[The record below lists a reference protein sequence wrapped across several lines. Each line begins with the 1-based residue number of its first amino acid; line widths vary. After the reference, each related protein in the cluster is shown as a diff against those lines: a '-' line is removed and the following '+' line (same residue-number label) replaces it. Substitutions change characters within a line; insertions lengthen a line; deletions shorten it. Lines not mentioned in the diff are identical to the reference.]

1 MTFDVA
7 FTADAVAQAA
17 EHLLAHYDHDNDQ
30 EDLCF
35 GLWRPSS
42 GATRQTALISEIILP
57 EPGDQNLHGN
67 VSFEP
72 AYHGRA
78 IELALERQTGLAFMH
93 SHPTPGWQ
101 GLSHVDELT
110 ERDVLAYPAMATGLP
125 LLGLTVG
132 SDGYWSARLWE
143 KQGRKMVRHDCSKVR
158 VPTPSRYRLYYN
170 DRLMPP
176 PRRRDILR
184 RTYDTWGT
192 ELQNDI
198 ARLRVGIVG
207 LGSVGSIVAEAI
219 ARVGVARIT
228 LIDHDNVELHNL
240 DRLLHA
246 SQCDIGR
253 KKVDV
258 AAQSVQ
264 RHATAEASD
273 LDIAVHPARI
283 QQEAAYRAALDCDVL
298 FSCVDNAI
306 ARDALNYAALAH
318 LIPVIDGGVFAELL
332 NDRFHAAQWKA
343 HLVTPGT
350 RCLRCVGQVDTS
362 RLSAERAGLFED
374 ETYIGG
380 LPPDAREAH
389 LNVFPFCLSV
399 ASMEVNLMLRYCIA
413 LDWWPR
419 GQEQGYQF
427 VDGTLTRSEGTCR
440 PQCEFNQ
447 RIALGDSELPQDLQ
461 QGDGQTGQVRQ
472 LGLMRYSLQARV
484 RRSRLRGCGGVA
496 AWGRRVAVRG
506 WRALEQVRARV
517 TRAR

>member
-1 MTFDVA
+1 MTFEVA
-7 FTADAVAQAA
+7 FTADAAAQAA
-17 EHLLAHYDHDNDQ
+17 EHLLAHYDRDNDQ

-42 GATRQTALISEIILP
+42 GAIRQTALISKIILP
-57 EPGDQNLHGN
+57 ELGDRKLHGN

-72 AYHGRA
+72 SYLGRA
-78 IELALERQTGLAFMH
+78 IDLALERKTGLVFMH

-101 GLSHVDELT
+101 GLSHVDEIA

-132 SDGYWSARLWE
+132 SDGYWSARVWE
-143 KQGRKMVRHDCSKVR
+143 KQGRQMVRHDCSKVR

-176 PRRRDILR
+176 PRRRDVLR
-184 RTYDTWGT
+184 RTYDTWGP

-273 LDIAVHPARI
+273 LDIAVYPARI

-298 FSCVDNAI
+298 FSCVDNAA

-318 LIPVIDGGVFAELL
+318 LIPVIDGGVFTELL
-332 NDRFHAAQWKA
+332 DDRFHAAHWKA

-350 RCLRCVGQVDTS
+350 RCLRCVGQFDTS

-389 LNVFPFCLSV
+389 QNVFPFCLSV

-419 GQEQGYQF
+419 GQEQEYQF
-427 VDGTLTRSEGTCR
+427 VDGTLTRSEDTCR

-447 RIALGDSELPQDLQ
+447 RIALGDHELPPDLQ
-461 QGDGQTGQVRQ
+461 RGDGQTCQVRQ
-472 LGLMRYSLQARV
+472 LGLVRYPLHARV
-484 RRSRLRGCGGVA
+484 WRSCLRRCGGVA
-496 AWGRRVAVRG
+496 AWGRGVVVRG
-506 WRALEQVRARV
+506 WRALKQARQRV